1 MFASRAPNHAK
12 FDEYQ
17 DNKDK
22 DADAPPTH
30 ETMETTHRTSN
41 DVQNTDDA

>member
-17 DNKDK
+17 DKDS
-22 DADAPPTH
+22 DAPPTH

-41 DVQNTDDA
+41 DVQNNDDA